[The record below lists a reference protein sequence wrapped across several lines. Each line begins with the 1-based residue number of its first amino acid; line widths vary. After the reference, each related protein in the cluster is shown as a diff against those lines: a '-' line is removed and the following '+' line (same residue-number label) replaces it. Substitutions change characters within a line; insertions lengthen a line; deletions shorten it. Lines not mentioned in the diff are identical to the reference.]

1 MATCFVIQPFDGGK
15 FDKRFND
22 CFKPAIESAG
32 LVAYRVDGDLSAE
45 VLISSIEEGIRNAAI
60 CLAEI
65 TADNANVWYEL
76 GFAFAL
82 GKPVVMVCANE
93 RQKFPF
99 DIQHRSVI
107 VYRTESTSDF
117 DELRAKVSKTLL
129 VRLSKAE
136 MLKQAME
143 SELVSEVSGLSH
155 HEMVLIAAV
164 ASEANKPTDFASLWL
179 VRQAVERQGITA
191 LGYQLALRR
200 LIAREFAK
208 VDEVDGDSEPYDG
221 IRLTDRAWEWVD
233 ANDALFMTS
242 KSKGGQSGT
251 RGASRVSQPSGVVDD
266 FADDDIP
273 F

>member
-1 MATCFVIQPFDGGK
+1 MTTCFVIQPFDGGK

-22 CFKPAIESAG
+22 CFKPAIEGAG
-32 LVAYRVDGDLSAE
+32 LVPYRVDGDPSAE
-45 VLISSIEEGIRNAAI
+45 VLILSIEEGIKNAAI

-65 TADNANVWYEL
+65 TVDNANVWYEL

-82 GKPVVMVCANE
+82 GKPVVMICANE

-99 DIQHRSVI
+99 DIQHRNVI
-107 VYRTESTSDF
+107 VYRTDSTSDF
-117 DELRAKVSKTLL
+117 EELRARISEALS

-143 SELVSEVSGLSH
+143 SELVSEVDGLSH
-155 HEMVLIAAV
+155 HEMVVIAAV
-164 ASEANKPTDFASLWL
+164 ASEASKPTDFTGLWS

-200 LIAREFAK
+200 LIAREFAEL
-208 VDEVDGDSEPYDG
+208 DELDGDSGLYDV
-221 IRLTDRAWEWVD
+221 IRLTEHAWRWVD
-233 ANDALFMTS
+233 LNDALFVTS
-242 KSKGGQSGT
+242 KSQSGENLRRRAT
-251 RGASRVSQPSGVVDD
+251 TASRAIAVVDD
-266 FADDDIP
+266 FVDDDIP